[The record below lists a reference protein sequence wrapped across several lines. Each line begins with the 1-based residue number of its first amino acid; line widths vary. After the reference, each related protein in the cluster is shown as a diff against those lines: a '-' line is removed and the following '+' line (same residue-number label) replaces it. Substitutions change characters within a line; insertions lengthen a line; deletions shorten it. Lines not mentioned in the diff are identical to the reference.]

1 MIGRPFVRCLFPQP
15 DKEALPVLTPEQAL
29 EKYKRNL
36 GNSGEDYANG
46 VMAVTESPGKS
57 AAREISNYE
66 RGVLDALRSGKTKAA
81 FEAIQLGP
89 WQERTSTVGA
99 QRLVEAAS
107 NPQVEANTLAAMQ
120 RWFPEAQRIRAAV
133 RGMPKG
139 GLANA
144 KARSARAIEMAM
156 AFGKNR
162 RA

>member
-1 MIGRPFVRCLFPQP
+1 VIS
-15 DKEALPVLTPEQAL
+15 PEQAL

-36 GNSGEDYANG
+36 GNSGQSYSEG
-46 VMAVTESPGKS
+46 VLAVKESPGKA
-57 AAREISNYE
+57 AAREIGNYE
-66 RGVLDALRSGKTKAA
+66 RGVMDALRSGKTKAA

-89 WQERTSTVGA
+89 WQERTSTVGS

-107 NPQVEANTLAAMQ
+107 DEVVAANTLAAMN
-120 RWFPEAQRIRAAV
+120 RWFPEAARISASV

-156 AFGKNR
+156 AFGRNR
-162 RA
+162 RT